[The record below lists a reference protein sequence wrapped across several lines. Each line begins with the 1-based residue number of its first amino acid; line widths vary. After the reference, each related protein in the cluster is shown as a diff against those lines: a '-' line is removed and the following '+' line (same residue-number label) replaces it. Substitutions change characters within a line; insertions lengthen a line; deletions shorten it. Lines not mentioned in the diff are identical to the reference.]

1 MIGEKVKDR
10 NLEALRR
17 EHKSKFKARN
27 TSSVKNQWER
37 GGAALEQTKE
47 ESRKEKLGEKQ
58 FGVKTG
64 WKSSRLR
71 TRKKGNVKFLVAA
84 LASLVLLSLALLL
97 LYRFLSNMGTRDR
110 SIDQISWESSQENIA
125 SAYVADS
132 SSEWEVSDQE
142 ESASSASSADKE
154 PENMTWTFED
164 VLALQVSSPGQG
176 TSEQLS
182 PTAEE
187 IAERYGKASSGSVA
201 KDGEEKALYLFYLS
215 SGGGQI
221 VKLYFNLIGDQYRL
235 NTIRGEG
242 LLSQSQ
248 STHSDLWTE
257 EDFQDFTVD
266 KSAPSKNLQAVLE
279 RFGVPQV
286 INKSADYKNQT
297 TVYIKYKLKDGRYL
311 YLEFVLSPT
320 GDYELTRKS
329 VY

>member
-1 MIGEKVKDR
+1 MKDR
-10 NLEALRR
+10 NLEALGR

-27 TSSVKNQWER
+27 TSSVKNQRER

-47 ESRKEKLGEKQ
+47 ETRKEKLGENQ

-71 TRKKGNVKFLVAA
+71 TRKKGNVKSLVAA

-154 PENMTWTFED
+154 LENMTWTFED

>member
-1 MIGEKVKDR
+1 MKDR

-27 TSSVKNQWER
+27 TSSVKNQRER

-47 ESRKEKLGEKQ
+47 EARKEKLGEKQ
-58 FGVKTG
+58 FGVKSG
-64 WKSSRLR
+64 WKSKRLR
-71 TRKKGNVKFLVAA
+71 TRQKGNVKFLVAA

-132 SSEWEVSDQE
+132 SSEWEASEPQ
-142 ESASSASSADKE
+142 ESALSASSADKG

-176 TSEQLS
+176 ASEQQS

-242 LLSQSQ
+242 LTSQSQ
-248 STHSDLWTE
+248 LSHSDLWTE

-297 TVYIKYKLKDGRYL
+297 TVYIKYKLKDQRYL
-311 YLEFVLSPT
+311 YLEFVLSST

>member
-1 MIGEKVKDR
+1 MKDR

-37 GGAALEQTKE
+37 GGDALEQIKE
-47 ESRKEKLGEKQ
+47 EARKETLGEKQ

-64 WKSSRLR
+64 WKSKRLR

-84 LASLVLLSLALLL
+84 LASLVLLSLAFLL

-132 SSEWEVSDQE
+132 SSEWEASEPQV
-142 ESASSASSADKE
+142 SASSASSADKG

-187 IAERYGKASSGSVA
+187 ISERYGKASSGSVA
-201 KDGEEKALYLFYLS
+201 KDGEEKALYLFYIS

-242 LLSQSQ
+242 LTSQSQ
-248 STHSDLWTE
+248 SSHSDLWTE

-266 KSAPSKNLQAVLE
+266 KSAPSKNLQEVLE

-329 VY
+329 IY

>member
-1 MIGEKVKDR
+1 MKDR

-58 FGVKTG
+58 FGVKSG
-64 WKSSRLR
+64 WKSKRLR

-84 LASLVLLSLALLL
+84 LASLVLLSLVFLL
-97 LYRFLSNMGTRDR
+97 LYRFLSNMGTHDR

-132 SSEWEVSDQE
+132 SSEWEASEPQV
-142 ESASSASSADKE
+142 SASSASSADKE

-164 VLALQVSSPGQG
+164 VLALHVSSPGQG
-176 TSEQLS
+176 ASEQLS

-242 LLSQSQ
+242 LTSQSQ
-248 STHSDLWTE
+248 LSHSDLWTE

-266 KSAPSKNLQAVLE
+266 KSAPNKNLQAVLE

>member
-1 MIGEKVKDR
+1 MKDR

-27 TSSVKNQWER
+27 TSSVKNQRER
-37 GGAALEQTKE
+37 GGAALEETKE
-47 ESRKEKLGEKQ
+47 ETRKEKLGENQ

-71 TRKKGNVKFLVAA
+71 TRKKGNVKSLVAA

-201 KDGEEKALYLFYLS
+201 KDGEERALYLFYLS

>member
-1 MIGEKVKDR
+1 MKDR

-58 FGVKTG
+58 FGVKSG
-64 WKSSRLR
+64 WKSKRLR

-84 LASLVLLSLALLL
+84 LASLVLLSLAFLL

-132 SSEWEVSDQE
+132 SSEWEASEPQV
-142 ESASSASSADKE
+142 SASSASSADKE

-164 VLALQVSSPGQG
+164 VLALHVSSPGQG
-176 TSEQLS
+176 ASEQLS

-201 KDGEEKALYLFYLS
+201 KDGEERALYLFYLS

-297 TVYIKYKLKDGRYL
+297 TVYIKYKLKDQRYL
-311 YLEFVLSPT
+311 YLEFVLSST

>member
-1 MIGEKVKDR
+1 MKDR

-27 TSSVKNQWER
+27 TSSVKNQRER

-47 ESRKEKLGEKQ
+47 ETRKEKLGENQ

-71 TRKKGNVKFLVAA
+71 TRKKGNVKSLVAA

-132 SSEWEVSDQE
+132 SSEWEVLDQE

-164 VLALQVSSPGQG
+164 VLSLHVSSPGQG
-176 TSEQLS
+176 ASEQLS

-187 IAERYGKASSGSVA
+187 IAEQYGKASSGSVA

-248 STHSDLWTE
+248 STHPDLWTE

>member
-1 MIGEKVKDR
+1 MKDR

-27 TSSVKNQWER
+27 TSSVKNQRER
-37 GGAALEQTKE
+37 GGATLEQTKE
-47 ESRKEKLGEKQ
+47 EARKEKQGEKQ
-58 FGVKTG
+58 LGVKSG
-64 WKSSRLR
+64 WKSKTLR
-71 TRKKGNVKFLVAA
+71 TRKKGNVKFLVTA
-84 LASLVLLSLALLL
+84 LASLVLLSLVLLL
-97 LYRFLSNMGTRDR
+97 IYRFLSNMGTHDR

-164 VLALQVSSPGQG
+164 VLALHVSSPGQG
-176 TSEQLS
+176 ASEQLS
-182 PTAEE
+182 LTAEE

-242 LLSQSQ
+242 LTSQSQ
-248 STHSDLWTE
+248 SSHSDLWTE

>member
-1 MIGEKVKDR
+1 MKDR

-27 TSSVKNQWER
+27 ISSVKNQRER

-47 ESRKEKLGEKQ
+47 EARKETQGEKQ

-71 TRKKGNVKFLVAA
+71 TRKKGNVKSLVAA
-84 LASLVLLSLALLL
+84 LASLVVLSLALLL

-132 SSEWEVSDQE
+132 SSEWEASEQE

-242 LLSQSQ
+242 LTSQSQ
-248 STHSDLWTE
+248 SSHLDLWTE

>member
-1 MIGEKVKDR
+1 MKDR

-27 TSSVKNQWER
+27 TSSVKNQRER
-37 GGAALEQTKE
+37 GGATLEETKE
-47 ESRKEKLGEKQ
+47 ETRKDKLGEKQ

-64 WKSSRLR
+64 WKSRRLR
-71 TRKKGNVKFLVAA
+71 TRKKRDVKFLVAA
-84 LASLVLLSLALLL
+84 LASLVLLSLAFLL

-132 SSEWEVSDQE
+132 SSEWEASEPQ

-164 VLALQVSSPGQG
+164 VLALHVSSPGQG
-176 TSEQLS
+176 ASEQLS
-182 PTAEE
+182 LTAEE

-242 LLSQSQ
+242 LTSQSQ
-248 STHSDLWTE
+248 SSHSDLWTE

-329 VY
+329 IY

>member
-1 MIGEKVKDR
+1 MKDR

-27 TSSVKNQWER
+27 ISSVKNQRER
-37 GGAALEQTKE
+37 GGAALKQTKE
-47 ESRKEKLGEKQ
+47 EARKEKLGEKQ

-64 WKSSRLR
+64 WKSKRLR

-84 LASLVLLSLALLL
+84 LASLVLLSLVFLL
-97 LYRFLSNMGTRDR
+97 LYRFLSNMGTHDR

-132 SSEWEVSDQE
+132 SSEWEASE
-142 ESASSASSADKE
+142 PKESASSASSADKG

-242 LLSQSQ
+242 LTSQSQ

>member
-1 MIGEKVKDR
+1 MKDR

-27 TSSVKNQWER
+27 ISSVKNQRER

-47 ESRKEKLGEKQ
+47 EARKETQGEKQ

-71 TRKKGNVKFLVAA
+71 TRKKGNVKSLVAA

-97 LYRFLSNMGTRDR
+97 LYRFLSNMSTRDR

-187 IAERYGKASSGSVA
+187 IAEQYGKASSGSVA

-242 LLSQSQ
+242 LTSQSQ
-248 STHSDLWTE
+248 LSHSDLWTE

-297 TVYIKYKLKDGRYL
+297 TVYIKYKLKDERYL

>member
-1 MIGEKVKDR
+1 MRDR

-27 TSSVKNQWER
+27 TSSVKNQRER

-47 ESRKEKLGEKQ
+47 ETRKEKLGENQ

-164 VLALQVSSPGQG
+164 VLALHVSSPGQG
-176 TSEQLS
+176 ASEQLS

>member
-1 MIGEKVKDR
+1 MKDR

-27 TSSVKNQWER
+27 TSSVKNQRER

-64 WKSSRLR
+64 WKSKSLR
-71 TRKKGNVKFLVAA
+71 TRKKGNVKSLVAA

-132 SSEWEVSDQE
+132 SSEWEASEPQ
-142 ESASSASSADKE
+142 ESALSASSADKG

-164 VLALQVSSPGQG
+164 VLALHVSSPGQG
-176 TSEQLS
+176 ASEQLS
-182 PTAEE
+182 LTAEE

-242 LLSQSQ
+242 LTSQSQ
-248 STHSDLWTE
+248 LSHSDLWTE

-297 TVYIKYKLKDGRYL
+297 TVYIKYKLKDQRYL
-311 YLEFVLSPT
+311 YLEFVLSST

>member
-1 MIGEKVKDR
+1 MKDR

-17 EHKSKFKARN
+17 EHKSKFKASN
-27 TSSVKNQWER
+27 TSSVKNQRER

-47 ESRKEKLGEKQ
+47 ETRKEKLGEKQ
-58 FGVKTG
+58 FGVKSG
-64 WKSSRLR
+64 WKSKRLR
-71 TRKKGNVKFLVAA
+71 TRQKGNVKFLVAA
-84 LASLVLLSLALLL
+84 LASLVLLSLVLLL

-164 VLALQVSSPGQG
+164 VLALQVSSPVQG
-176 TSEQLS
+176 ASEQQS

-242 LLSQSQ
+242 LTSQSQ
-248 STHSDLWTE
+248 SSHSDLWTE

-266 KSAPSKNLQAVLE
+266 KSVPSKNLQAVLE

-297 TVYIKYKLKDGRYL
+297 TVYIKYKLKDERYL
-311 YLEFVLSPT
+311 YLEFVLSST

-329 VY
+329 IY

>member
-1 MIGEKVKDR
+1 MKDR

-27 TSSVKNQWER
+27 TSSVKNQRER
-37 GGAALEQTKE
+37 GGATLEETKE
-47 ESRKEKLGEKQ
+47 ETRKDKLGEKQ

-64 WKSSRLR
+64 WKSRRLR
-71 TRKKGNVKFLVAA
+71 TRKKRDVKFLVAA
-84 LASLVLLSLALLL
+84 LASLVLLSLAFLL

-132 SSEWEVSDQE
+132 SSEWEASEPQ

-164 VLALQVSSPGQG
+164 VLALHVSSPGQG
-176 TSEQLS
+176 ASEQLS

-187 IAERYGKASSGSVA
+187 IAERYGKARSGSVA
-201 KDGEEKALYLFYLS
+201 KDGEERALYLCYLS

-297 TVYIKYKLKDGRYL
+297 TVYIKYKLKDERYL

>member
-1 MIGEKVKDR
+1 MKDR

-27 TSSVKNQWER
+27 TSSVKNQRER
-37 GGAALEQTKE
+37 GGATLEETKE
-47 ESRKEKLGEKQ
+47 ETRKDKLGEKQ

-64 WKSSRLR
+64 WKSRKLR
-71 TRKKGNVKFLVAA
+71 TRKKGNVKSLVAA
-84 LASLVLLSLALLL
+84 LASLILLSLALLL

-132 SSEWEVSDQE
+132 SSEWEASEQE

-242 LLSQSQ
+242 LTSQSQ
-248 STHSDLWTE
+248 SSHLDLWTE

>member
-1 MIGEKVKDR
+1 MKDR

-27 TSSVKNQWER
+27 ISSVKNQRER

-47 ESRKEKLGEKQ
+47 EARKETQGEKQ

-64 WKSSRLR
+64 WKSRRLR
-71 TRKKGNVKFLVAA
+71 TRKKRDVKFLVAA

-132 SSEWEVSDQE
+132 SSEWEASEPQ

-164 VLALQVSSPGQG
+164 VLSLHVSSPGQG
-176 TSEQLS
+176 ASEQLS

-201 KDGEEKALYLFYLS
+201 KDGEERALYLFYLS

-297 TVYIKYKLKDGRYL
+297 TVYIKYKLKDERYL

>member
-1 MIGEKVKDR
+1 MKDR

-27 TSSVKNQWER
+27 ISSVKNQRER
-37 GGAALEQTKE
+37 GGAALEQIKE
-47 ESRKEKLGEKQ
+47 EARKEKRGEKQ
-58 FGVKTG
+58 FGFQTA
-64 WKSSRLR
+64 WKSKSLR
-71 TRKKGNVKFLVAA
+71 TRKKGNVKFLAGA
-84 LASLVLLSLALLL
+84 LMSLVLLSIALLL
-97 LYRFLSNMGTRDR
+97 LYRFLSNMSTRDR

-132 SSEWEVSDQE
+132 SSEWEASEQE

-248 STHSDLWTE
+248 STHSDLWIE
-257 EDFQDFTVD
+257 EDFQDFTVG

>member
-1 MIGEKVKDR
+1 MKDR

-47 ESRKEKLGEKQ
+47 EAREEKLGEKQ
-58 FGVKTG
+58 FGGKTG

-71 TRKKGNVKFLVAA
+71 TRKKGDVKSLVAA

-176 TSEQLS
+176 ASEQLP

-286 INKSADYKNQT
+286 INKSSDYKNQT

>member
-1 MIGEKVKDR
+1 MKDR

-27 TSSVKNQWER
+27 ISSVKNQRER

-47 ESRKEKLGEKQ
+47 ETRKEKLGEKQ
-58 FGVKTG
+58 FGVKSG
-64 WKSSRLR
+64 WKSKRLR
-71 TRKKGNVKFLVAA
+71 TRQKGNVKFLVAA
-84 LASLVLLSLALLL
+84 LASLVLLSLVLLL

-164 VLALQVSSPGQG
+164 VLALQVSSPVQG
-176 TSEQLS
+176 ASEQQS

-201 KDGEEKALYLFYLS
+201 KDGEERALYLFYLS

-297 TVYIKYKLKDGRYL
+297 TVYIKYKLKDERYL
-311 YLEFVLSPT
+311 YLEFVLSST

>member
-1 MIGEKVKDR
+1 MKDR

-27 TSSVKNQWER
+27 ISSVKNQRER

-47 ESRKEKLGEKQ
+47 EARKETQGEKQ

-71 TRKKGNVKFLVAA
+71 TRKKGNVKSLVAA

>member
-1 MIGEKVKDR
+1 MKDR

-37 GGAALEQTKE
+37 GGAALEETKE
-47 ESRKEKLGEKQ
+47 EARKEKLGEKQ

-64 WKSSRLR
+64 WKSKRLR
-71 TRKKGNVKFLVAA
+71 TRKKENVKFLVVA
-84 LASLVLLSLALLL
+84 LASLVLLSLVFLL
-97 LYRFLSNMGTRDR
+97 LYRFLSNMGTHDR

-132 SSEWEVSDQE
+132 SSEWEASEPQ
-142 ESASSASSADKE
+142 ESASSASSADKG
-154 PENMTWTFED
+154 PKNMTWTFED

>member
-1 MIGEKVKDR
+1 MKDR

-27 TSSVKNQWER
+27 ISSVKNQRER

-47 ESRKEKLGEKQ
+47 EARREKQGEKQ
-58 FGVKTG
+58 LGVKSG
-64 WKSSRLR
+64 WKSKTLR
-71 TRKKGNVKFLVAA
+71 TRKKGNVKFLVTA
-84 LASLVLLSLALLL
+84 LASLVLLSLVLLL
-97 LYRFLSNMGTRDR
+97 IYRFLSNMGTHDR

-164 VLALQVSSPGQG
+164 VLALHVSSPGQG
-176 TSEQLS
+176 ASEQLS
-182 PTAEE
+182 LTAEE

-242 LLSQSQ
+242 LTSQSQ
-248 STHSDLWTE
+248 SSHSDLWTE

-329 VY
+329 IY

>member
-1 MIGEKVKDR
+1 MKDR

-37 GGAALEQTKE
+37 GGAALEETKE
-47 ESRKEKLGEKQ
+47 EARKEKLGEKQ

-64 WKSSRLR
+64 WKSKRLR
-71 TRKKGNVKFLVAA
+71 TRKKGNVKFLVVA
-84 LASLVLLSLALLL
+84 LASLVLLSLVFLL
-97 LYRFLSNMGTRDR
+97 LYRFLSNMGTHDR

-132 SSEWEVSDQE
+132 SSEWEASEPQ
-142 ESASSASSADKE
+142 ESASSASSADKG
-154 PENMTWTFED
+154 PKNMTWTFED

-311 YLEFVLSPT
+311 YLEFVLSST

>member
-1 MIGEKVKDR
+1 MKDR

-27 TSSVKNQWER
+27 ISSVKNQRER

-47 ESRKEKLGEKQ
+47 EARKEKLGEKQ

-64 WKSSRLR
+64 WKSNRLR
-71 TRKKGNVKFLVAA
+71 TRKKGNVKSLVAA

-97 LYRFLSNMGTRDR
+97 LYRFLSNMSTRDR

>member
-1 MIGEKVKDR
+1 MKDR

-27 TSSVKNQWER
+27 TSSVKNQRER
-37 GGAALEQTKE
+37 GGATLEETKE
-47 ESRKEKLGEKQ
+47 ETRKDKLGEKQ

-64 WKSSRLR
+64 WKSRRLR
-71 TRKKGNVKFLVAA
+71 TRKKRDVKFLVAA
-84 LASLVLLSLALLL
+84 LASLVLLSLAFLL

-132 SSEWEVSDQE
+132 SSEWEASEPQ

-164 VLALQVSSPGQG
+164 VLALHVSSPGQG
-176 TSEQLS
+176 ASEQLS

-201 KDGEEKALYLFYLS
+201 KDGEETALYLFYLS

-297 TVYIKYKLKDGRYL
+297 TVYIKYKLKDQRYL

>member
-1 MIGEKVKDR
+1 MKDT

-27 TSSVKNQWER
+27 TSSVKNQRER

-47 ESRKEKLGEKQ
+47 ETRKEKLGENQ

-71 TRKKGNVKFLVAA
+71 TRKKGNVKSLVAA

-176 TSEQLS
+176 ASGQLS

-311 YLEFVLSPT
+311 YLEFVLSLT

>member
-1 MIGEKVKDR
+1 MKDR

-27 TSSVKNQWER
+27 TSSVKNQREW
-37 GGAALEQTKE
+37 GGAVLEQTKE
-47 ESRKEKLGEKQ
+47 EARKEKLGDNQ

-64 WKSSRLR
+64 WKSKSLR
-71 TRKKGNVKFLVAA
+71 TRKKWNVKFLVGA
-84 LASLVLLSLALLL
+84 LMSLVLLSIALLL
-97 LYRFLSNMGTRDR
+97 LYRFLSNVSTRDR

>member
-1 MIGEKVKDR
+1 MRDR

-27 TSSVKNQWER
+27 TSSVKNQRER

-47 ESRKEKLGEKQ
+47 ETRKEKLGEKQ
-58 FGVKTG
+58 FGVKSG
-64 WKSSRLR
+64 WKSKRLR
-71 TRKKGNVKFLVAA
+71 TRQKGNVKFLVAA

-164 VLALQVSSPGQG
+164 VLALHVSSHGQG
-176 TSEQLS
+176 ASEQLS

-248 STHSDLWTE
+248 SSHSDLWTE

-266 KSAPSKNLQAVLE
+266 KSASSKNLQAVLE

-297 TVYIKYKLKDGRYL
+297 TVYIKYKLKDERYL

>member
-1 MIGEKVKDR
+1 MKDR

-27 TSSVKNQWER
+27 TSSVKNQRER
-37 GGAALEQTKE
+37 GGATLEETKE
-47 ESRKEKLGEKQ
+47 ETRKDKLGEKQ
-58 FGVKTG
+58 FGVKSG
-64 WKSSRLR
+64 WKSRRLR
-71 TRKKGNVKFLVAA
+71 TRKKRDVKFLVAA
-84 LASLVLLSLALLL
+84 LASLVLLSLAFLL

-132 SSEWEVSDQE
+132 SSEWEASEPQ

-164 VLALQVSSPGQG
+164 VLALHVSSPGQG
-176 TSEQLS
+176 ASEQLS

-201 KDGEEKALYLFYLS
+201 KDGEERALYLFYLS

-279 RFGVPQV
+279 RFGVLQV

-297 TVYIKYKLKDGRYL
+297 TVYIKYKLKDQRYL
-311 YLEFVLSPT
+311 YLEFVLSST

>member
-1 MIGEKVKDR
+1 M
-10 NLEALRR
+10 RR

-58 FGVKTG
+58 FGVKSG
-64 WKSSRLR
+64 WKSKRLR

-84 LASLVLLSLALLL
+84 LASLVLLSLVFLL
-97 LYRFLSNMGTRDR
+97 LYRFLSNMGTHDR

-132 SSEWEVSDQE
+132 SSEWEASEPQV
-142 ESASSASSADKE
+142 SASSASSADKE

-242 LLSQSQ
+242 LTSQSQ
-248 STHSDLWTE
+248 LSHSDLWTE

>member
-1 MIGEKVKDR
+1 MKDR

-27 TSSVKNQWER
+27 TSSVKNQRER

-47 ESRKEKLGEKQ
+47 ETRKEKLGENQ

-71 TRKKGNVKFLVAA
+71 TRKKGNVKFLVVA
-84 LASLVLLSLALLL
+84 LASLVLLSLVFLL
-97 LYRFLSNMGTRDR
+97 LYRFLSNMGTHDR

-132 SSEWEVSDQE
+132 SSEWEASESQ
-142 ESASSASSADKE
+142 ESASSASSADKG
-154 PENMTWTFED
+154 PKNMTWTFED

>member
-1 MIGEKVKDR
+1 MKDR

-27 TSSVKNQWER
+27 TSSVKNQRER

-47 ESRKEKLGEKQ
+47 ETRKEKQGEKQ

-71 TRKKGNVKFLVAA
+71 TRKKGNVKSLVAA

-242 LLSQSQ
+242 LTSQSQ
-248 STHSDLWTE
+248 LSHSDLWTE

-297 TVYIKYKLKDGRYL
+297 TVYIKYKLKDERYL

>member
-1 MIGEKVKDR
+1 MKDR

-58 FGVKTG
+58 FGVKSG
-64 WKSSRLR
+64 WKSKRLR

-84 LASLVLLSLALLL
+84 LASLVLLSLVFLL
-97 LYRFLSNMGTRDR
+97 LYRFLSNMGTHDR

-132 SSEWEVSDQE
+132 SSEWEASEPQV
-142 ESASSASSADKE
+142 SASSASSADKE

-187 IAERYGKASSGSVA
+187 IAERYGKASSGSVT

-242 LLSQSQ
+242 LTSQSQ
-248 STHSDLWTE
+248 LSHSDLWTE

>member
-1 MIGEKVKDR
+1 MKDR

-27 TSSVKNQWER
+27 TSSVKNQRER
-37 GGAALEQTKE
+37 GGAALKQTKE
-47 ESRKEKLGEKQ
+47 EARKEKLGEKQ

-64 WKSSRLR
+64 WKSKRLR

-84 LASLVLLSLALLL
+84 LASLVLLSLVFLL
-97 LYRFLSNMGTRDR
+97 LYRFLSNMGTHDR

-132 SSEWEVSDQE
+132 SSEWEASE
-142 ESASSASSADKE
+142 PKESASSASSADKG

-235 NTIRGEG
+235 STI
-242 LLSQSQ
+242 
-248 STHSDLWTE
+248 
-257 EDFQDFTVD
+257 
-266 KSAPSKNLQAVLE
+266 
-279 RFGVPQV
+279 
-286 INKSADYKNQT
+286 
-297 TVYIKYKLKDGRYL
+297 
-311 YLEFVLSPT
+311 
-320 GDYELTRKS
+320 
-329 VY
+329 

>member
-1 MIGEKVKDR
+1 MKDR

-27 TSSVKNQWER
+27 TSSVKNQRER

-47 ESRKEKLGEKQ
+47 EARKEKRGEKQ

-64 WKSSRLR
+64 WKSKSLR
-71 TRKKGNVKFLVAA
+71 ARKKGNVKFLVGA
-84 LASLVLLSLALLL
+84 LVSLVLLSIALLL
-97 LYRFLSNMGTRDR
+97 FYRFLSNMGTRDR

-176 TSEQLS
+176 ASEQLS

-242 LLSQSQ
+242 LTSQSQ
-248 STHSDLWTE
+248 LSHSDLWTE

>member
-1 MIGEKVKDR
+1 MKDR

-27 TSSVKNQWER
+27 TSSVKNQRER

-47 ESRKEKLGEKQ
+47 EARKEKLGENQ

-71 TRKKGNVKFLVAA
+71 TRKKGNVKSLVAT

-97 LYRFLSNMGTRDR
+97 LYRFLSNMGTHDR

-132 SSEWEVSDQE
+132 SSEWEASEPQ
-142 ESASSASSADKE
+142 ESASSASSADKG

-164 VLALQVSSPGQG
+164 VLALQVSSPVQG
-176 TSEQLS
+176 ASEQLS

-187 IAERYGKASSGSVA
+187 IVERYGKASSGSVA

-221 VKLYFNLIGDQYRL
+221 VKFYFNLIGDQYWL

-329 VY
+329 IY

>member
-1 MIGEKVKDR
+1 MKDR

-58 FGVKTG
+58 FGVKSG
-64 WKSSRLR
+64 WKSKRLR

-84 LASLVLLSLALLL
+84 LASLVLLSLVFLL
-97 LYRFLSNMGTRDR
+97 LYRFLSNMGTHDR

-132 SSEWEVSDQE
+132 SSEWEASEPQV
-142 ESASSASSADKE
+142 SASSASSADKE

-242 LLSQSQ
+242 LTSQSQ
-248 STHSDLWTE
+248 LSHSDLWTE

-320 GDYELTRKS
+320 GDYELARKS